1 MTFRRRSRSLSIHL
15 IGPLVGLLLL
25 FILWFFY
32 LSFRFQREYQEL
44 NRQLLI
50 NSDIGKSTALVMQ
63 TRGRVREVLLHYRMT
78 RAQRY
83 LQELSTLNQQMEMH
97 LERIVAF
104 GEAEPSRKNLSRAL
118 VSGLRASDFLR
129 GEMVLAVQERRF
141 DRADRAFEGL
151 TTLYE
156 INSARMKD
164 YSLSVESDLYR
175 LQHQLRTL
183 LLRTFWLSLFT
194 IVIVAL
200 SIWVIGSFYQRNLL
214 GPLRALHSGLKA
226 LSGGNFAVRV
236 PVARAPEEILE
247 MTLDFNKMASAL
259 RSTHQE
265 MTSAIRARD
274 EFLSIASHE
283 LKTPLTSLKLQAQL
297 YSRAIQ
303 KGDES
308 VLSEERVAAL
318 AQQTE
323 KQVGRLTRLVDDML
337 DVSRI
342 QFGKLN
348 LKKEF
353 FELSPLVTE
362 LITGMREQ
370 FESAGCPLPAV
381 DPCPESS
388 GNWDRLRIEQVVT
401 NLLTN
406 ALRYGNRKPVNVTIQ
421 ARAGWVELRV
431 RDQGIGIEPQN
442 LKVIFDRFER
452 AVNSNEV
459 SGLGLG
465 LFITRQIVLAHHGRI
480 VVDSEIGKGSVF
492 TVQLPRGH

>member
-1 MTFRRRSRSLSIHL
+1 
-15 IGPLVGLLLL
+15 VGLLLL

-83 LQELSTLNQQMEMH
+83 LQELSTLNQQ
-97 LERIVAF
+97 
-104 GEAEPSRKNLSRAL
+104 
-118 VSGLRASDFLR
+118 
-129 GEMVLAVQERRF
+129 
-141 DRADRAFEGL
+141 
-151 TTLYE
+151 
-156 INSARMKD
+156 
-164 YSLSVESDLYR
+164 
-175 LQHQLRTL
+175 
-183 LLRTFWLSLFT
+183 
-194 IVIVAL
+194 
-200 SIWVIGSFYQRNLL
+200 
-214 GPLRALHSGLKA
+214 
-226 LSGGNFAVRV
+226 
-236 PVARAPEEILE
+236 
-247 MTLDFNKMASAL
+247 
-259 RSTHQE
+259 
-265 MTSAIRARD
+265 
-274 EFLSIASHE
+274 
-283 LKTPLTSLKLQAQL
+283 
-297 YSRAIQ
+297 
-303 KGDES
+303 
-308 VLSEERVAAL
+308 
-318 AQQTE
+318 
-323 KQVGRLTRLVDDML
+323 
-337 DVSRI
+337 
-342 QFGKLN
+342 
-348 LKKEF
+348 
-353 FELSPLVTE
+353 
-362 LITGMREQ
+362 TGMREQ

-406 ALRYGNRKPVNVTIQ
+406 ALRYGNRKPVTVTIQ

-465 LFITRQIVLAHHGRI
+465 LFVTRQIVLAHHGRI
-480 VVDSEIGKGSVF
+480 TVDSEIGKGSVF